1 MTQFVEGLK
10 LIQYVI
16 GSVMILFWVIPQIYF
31 FFFPNKNKKNKI
43 KTGDAEKAGR
53 GESQTYGKIKL

>member
-16 GSVMILFWVIPQIYF
+16 GSVVIHFWVIPQIHF
-31 FFFPNKNKKNKI
+31 FFFPNKKKIKI
-43 KTGDAEKAGR
+43 KTGDAEKASR
-53 GESQTYGKIKL
+53 GGSQTYGKIKL